1 MKNELKLLLLFLLL
15 NYISPIEEKLSNQES
30 EAINI
35 EPGKTVEYNIYQ
47 NSFKFE
53 YSGDKSAVY
62 FFPKTSTSFTLTD
75 PNGNKSYLERNDRQ
89 YISTRSYIGELNYKG
104 TYFLNVECGP
114 ECLIGGTFTFLI
126 PGKITEIIDLSKNV
140 YYYPYGYETNTNS
153 TPITYKVSNI
163 NEKKSVCFILMRDIK
178 NSYHSYYPYYPYYP
192 DEPNPYDPETT
203 DESTDKTDVPNPD
216 EPKKMDGPIDLENNE
231 EETDKSEKANENEEP
246 EPTDD
251 DVPVPK
257 PDYPDYD
264 YESFKLFKNLT
275 IFEVCDDTKN
285 ECKKHVKIYTFE
297 PNHEYTIKIHL
308 YKYQYK
314 RDDSQMYYEPEY
326 IQETYMFFP
335 ISNKNF
341 KQLSENDLGIIDI
354 EGPNFYT
361 ITNPKKQL
369 FVLYSELE
377 DELILMF
384 SSKTNNTIDLENIES
399 ISDLSFK
406 RARRG
411 LEINPNNSVNEI
423 IFVYPSD
430 LVSKTKIYFIDSIES
445 DKKDSFTI
453 PAGSNKIFFFHDGE
467 EEEKGQYYVTTY
479 HSEKGK
485 LKLDFSDIE
494 EGTDKIVQNYYPFPI
509 LAQKEDVEYKVN
521 VKKYLARYAL
531 FGVVDPY
538 FYKSFLNF
546 GKNMLKNL
554 LGADLENYKLLSQQN
569 FRISNQ
575 LLPLFEFYN
584 AYINGIDIKLNF
596 YFRQIYGWT
605 DVYECDKDDV
615 SLDDLTKLTK
625 PINNY
630 KCKNKKSIFDRLFSF
645 NGDKILAGY
654 LAPDSYYD
662 LYVEIDK
669 DSDVIEI
676 NPLLTSQLQVDST
689 ANFLK
694 KGITY
699 KINFHLSHKIKLEP
713 GYNANIIISNGQTT
727 STINTQYPTTEISGK
742 NFTIKSDIDAM
753 VYFFGK
759 LPTQVA
765 NQVKIEN
772 RPGTYIKFSG
782 VREMI
787 LLDFGF
793 EGFLPSTY
801 PFDFKVRED
810 GTYYLGNLYNKLKRP
825 LVPDEYLYAYYW
837 TDTNK
842 NLKIEYINNNLNVKN
857 DDFNIFLIPENSG
870 ENKAENALIISVG
883 FTQLMNTI
891 HFCYDDTRIELSL
904 VSEYEID
911 ENYEPMIITPEQNET
926 FSLNLRSYDNKLS
939 FRTNRPFVYS
949 YSLYDG
955 LDKEIFDRNRNWKNE
970 TKELTDWSITEAK
983 SENDKNNKIRI
994 KFKPNY
1000 KNAQTR
1006 YIIIAAKKTEA
1017 ITEEKF
1023 NDFCYIAELLN
1034 QRPEGITV
1042 DYIYEVGDT
1051 DLMEAEIDISSI
1063 VELNKTENFIINIIS
1078 QKLRYDRKI
1087 NIYTS
1092 KVFEHTGRKNSDD
1105 EHGESDI
1112 PVTDVTDIPTSD
1124 STNTTDI
1131 PTSDDTNTT
1140 DIPTSDSTNNTDIP
1154 GSEDG
1159 SKEKDDGGLKG
1170 SSLALAVV
1178 VPILGVI
1185 IIILIVMVILAH
1197 KRTSSKNSSEKIEL
1211 MASM

>member
-53 YSGDKSAVY
+53 YSGDKSVAY
-62 FFPKTSTSFTLTD
+62 FFTRTSTRFALTD
-75 PNGNKSYLERNDRQ
+75 PNGNKIYLKRSDGQFIN
-89 YISTRSYIGELNYKG
+89 TRSYKGELNYKG
-104 TYFLNVECGP
+104 TYFVNVECGP
-114 ECLIGGTFTFLI
+114 ECLIGNTFTFLI
-126 PGKITEIIDLSKNV
+126 PGKITEKIDLSKNV
-140 YYYPYGYETNTNS
+140 YYYPYGYQTNTNS
-153 TPITYKVSNI
+153 TLITYKVSNI

-178 NSYHSYYPYYPYYP
+178 KYSGSYYYPYYPYYP
-192 DEPNPYDPETT
+192 DEPNPYDPQDT
-203 DESTDKTDVPNPD
+203 DEGGDTDELNPE
-216 EPKKMDGPIDLENNE
+216 EPKKMDGPIDLEHNDEENDKWEKADEHDE
-231 EETDKSEKANENEEP
+231 EESKKEEP
-246 EPTDD
+246 MPEPHD
-251 DVPVPK
+251 
-257 PDYPDYD
+257 PDYD
-264 YESFKLFKNLT
+264 YDSFKLFKNLT

-285 ECKKHVKIYTFE
+285 ECKKHVNIYTFE
-297 PNHEYTIKIHL
+297 KNHEYTIKIHL

-314 RDDSQMYYEPEY
+314 RDDSQMYSEPEY

-335 ISNKNF
+335 ITNKNF

-354 EGPNFYT
+354 EGPTFYT

-369 FVLYSELE
+369 FVYYSQLE

-406 RARRG
+406 RDRG
-411 LEINPNNSVNEI
+411 EIEIDPNNSVNEI

-538 FYKSFLNF
+538 FYKSFFNF
-546 GKNMLKNL
+546 GKKMLKYL

-605 DVYECDKDDV
+605 DVYECDKDGV

-689 ANFLK
+689 AKFLK

-801 PFDFKVRED
+801 PFNFEVRED

-837 TDTNK
+837 TDSNK

-857 DDFNIFLIPENSG
+857 DDFNIYLIPENSG

-926 FSLNLRSYDNKLS
+926 FSLDLRSYDNKLS

-955 LDKEIFDRNRNWKNE
+955 LDKEIFDRNQNWKNE
-970 TKELTDWSITEAK
+970 TKELTDLSITDAK

-1112 PVTDVTDIPTSD
+1112 PTSD
-1124 STNTTDI
+1124 S
-1131 PTSDDTNTT
+1131 TNTT
-1140 DIPTSDSTNNTDIP
+1140 DIPTSDSTNNTDIIP

-1159 SKEKDDGGLKG
+1159 SKEKDDGDLKG

-1197 KRTSSKNSSEKIEL
+1197 KRTSSKNSNEKIEL